1 MRVAVTLMAVLGVL
15 TSCTDRG
22 SPVGEEGPQ
31 GPLRVQATWP
41 PDGARG
47 PFPDL
52 FSYGDGEDAPHM
64 IIRFSRPVRISAFAP
79 GMVTIAGFS
88 GDVLVRAV
96 AAPGKEGEEQDVSRD
111 VAVQLLI
118 PNLLFPQW
126 YEIGRSYEV
135 LVDTTVRSVEGL
147 PLESP
152 YRFSF
157 LPEPSLRV
165 SRFTPEGGAAAEPFP
180 VSPSVQFNG
189 VVTAGALEKIRLA
202 PAAPGTWV
210 NVSFGDLPSF
220 FIFTGTTEIRS
231 GTMYTITVEPGV
243 RDTQGYTM
251 AAGDGVS
258 FTTARFAIGDVVPAP
273 GATRIPVET
282 TIAAPCGWP
291 VDLPTLDS
299 GVTITPPLAGRWISE
314 SNPERFVFLPED
326 DLEEGTVYTVRIG
339 TGVQAIDGTP
349 LAAPF
354 EWRFTTAAGEVAS
367 RRSSL

>member
-1 MRVAVTLMAVLGVL
+1 MRVAVTLLAVLGFL
-15 TSCTDRG
+15 TSCSDRG
-22 SPVGEEGPQ
+22 SPVGEEAPQ

-47 PFPDL
+47 PFPEL

-64 IIRFSRPVRISAFAP
+64 ILRFSRPVRISAFGP

-88 GDVLVRAV
+88 TEVFVRAV

-111 VAVQLLI
+111 VALQLLI
-118 PNLLFPQW
+118 PNLFFPQW

-147 PLESP
+147 PLEAP

-165 SRFTPEGGAAAEPFP
+165 SGFTPAGGTAAEPFP

-189 VVTAGALEKIRLA
+189 VVTAGAADHIRLA
-202 PAAPGTWV
+202 PSAAGTWV
-210 NVSFGDLPSF
+210 NVSSGDLPSL
-220 FIFTGTTEIRS
+220 FIFTGATEIRS
-231 GTMYTITVEPGV
+231 GTMYTIVVEPGV

-251 AAGDGVS
+251 AAGDGVT
-258 FTTARFAIGDVVPAP
+258 FETARFAIGEVVPAP

-282 TIAAPCGWP
+282 TIAVPCGWP
-291 VDLPTLDS
+291 VDLATLDS

-314 SNPERFVFLPED
+314 TNPERFVFLPDD
-326 DLEEGTVYTVRIG
+326 DLEEGTLYAVRIG
-339 TGVQAIDGTP
+339 TSLRAIDGTA
-349 LAAPF
+349 LSAPF
-354 EWRFTTAAGEVAS
+354 EWRFTTSGDAAAIRPVPF
-367 RRSSL
+367 